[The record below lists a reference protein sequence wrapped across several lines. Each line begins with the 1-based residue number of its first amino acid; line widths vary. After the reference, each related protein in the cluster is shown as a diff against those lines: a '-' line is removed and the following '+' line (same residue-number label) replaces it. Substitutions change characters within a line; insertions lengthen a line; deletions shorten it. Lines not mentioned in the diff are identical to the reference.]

1 MRGIST
7 YFDLQNRR
15 TTIGREA
22 RGALATFLTMA
33 YILFANP
40 NILKDAGVPVAPA
53 VAATA
58 LAAGVCCI
66 LMGLYA
72 NFPMA
77 LASGMGLNAIVA
89 YQIAPIAGSWH
100 TAMGL
105 IVLDGLFVLLV
116 VLTGLRESVMHAIP
130 RDLRLATGAGI
141 GILIA
146 FMGLVN
152 AKIVVPGNLS
162 DRAMAVAVI
171 GLLVTTVLM
180 ARRVT
185 GAIVIGILL
194 STGIALERGVT

>member
-89 YQIAPIAGSWH
+89 YQIAPIAGSWQ